1 MSSGTPPPVQRN
13 RITPVRFIV
22 GFGAVSGLADVVYE
36 GARSVIGPF
45 LGSLGAGAAL
55 VGLVT
60 GLGEASA
67 LVLRLFTGRLSDRTG
82 RPWPQ
87 TLVGYALTA
96 VCVPLIG
103 LTSGLVPAALLY
115 NGERVG
121 KAVRTPARDSMLAHA
136 SARMGRGYAFGLHEL
151 LDQAGAVAGPL
162 LLAAALALGAGYRV
176 AFALLAVPG
185 LAAVVVLLRLR
196 RLAPHPV
203 DYEPEASVAEAKRLR
218 LDSRLPQRFWM
229 YAAFSVA
236 TMLGFSTW
244 AVLAFHA
251 VHRHLVSNA
260 AVPVLYAVAMA
271 AAAGTAVGFG
281 RLYDRLGMVGLVAL
295 PPLAAVVPFLSF
307 GSTVT
312 LVVLGA
318 VVWGAAM
325 GAHESTMRAAVADL
339 VPAHRRGAG
348 FGTFT
353 ALYGLA
359 WLLGSVLIGTLYER
373 SVAAADWFVVGA
385 QLVALALL
393 VPLIRGGQGG
403 PETQPAPVM
412 RQKDA

>member
-1 MSSGTPPPVQRN
+1 MTPNALPRN
-13 RITPVRFIV
+13 RISPVRFVV
-22 GFGAVSGLADVVYE
+22 GFGVVSGLADVVYE

-45 LGSLGAGAAL
+45 LGALGASAAV

-87 TLVGYALTA
+87 TVVGYLLTA

-121 KAVRTPARDSMLAHA
+121 KAVRTPARDTMLAHA
-136 SARMGRGYAFGLHEL
+136 SARLGRGYAFGLHEA
-151 LDQAGAVAGPL
+151 LDQAGAVTGPL

-176 AFALLAVPG
+176 AFAILAGPG
-185 LAAVVVLLRLR
+185 IAAVAVLLRLR
-196 RLAPHPV
+196 RAAPHPA
-203 DYEPEASVAEAKRLR
+203 DFEPDAALSESKRLR
-218 LDSRLPQRFWM
+218 LEPRLPQRFWL
-229 YAAFSVA
+229 YSAFSVA

-251 VHRHLVSNA
+251 TERHLVSP
-260 AVPVLYAVAMA
+260 AVVPLLYAAAMA
-271 AAAGTAVGFG
+271 AAAGTAVVFG
-281 RLYDRLGMVGLVAL
+281 RLYDRVGLRGLVVL
-295 PPLAAVVPFLSF
+295 PGLAAVVPFLSF
-307 GSTVT
+307 ADSVPVIT
-312 LVVLGA
+312 LGA
-318 VVWGAAM
+318 AVWGAAM

-359 WLLGSVLIGTLYER
+359 WLAGSVVIGALYER
-373 SVAAADWFVVGA
+373 DPSDPAWFVVA
-385 QLVALALL
+385 VQVVALGLL
-393 VPLIRGGQGG
+393 LLLLRRPAHGQPG
-403 PETQPAPVM
+403 PVT
-412 RQKDA
+412 RQNDV

>member
-1 MSSGTPPPVQRN
+1 MTLNPLPRN
-13 RITPVRFIV
+13 RISPVRFIV
-22 GFGAVSGLADVVYE
+22 GFGVVSGLADVVYE

-45 LGSLGAGAAL
+45 LGSLGASAAV

-87 TLVGYALTA
+87 TVLGYALTA

-121 KAVRTPARDSMLAHA
+121 KAVRTPARDTMLAHA
-136 SARMGRGYAFGLHEL
+136 SARMGRGYAFGLHEA
-151 LDQAGAVAGPL
+151 LDQTGAVAGPL

-176 AFALLAVPG
+176 AFALLAAPG
-185 LAAVVVLLRLR
+185 LAALVVLLRLR
-196 RLAPHPV
+196 RAAPHPV
-203 DYEPEASVAEAKRLR
+203 DFEPTATVAEAKRLR
-218 LDSRLPQRFWM
+218 LDSHLSRRFWM

-251 VHRHLVSNA
+251 TQQHLVSDA
-260 AVPVLYAVAMA
+260 TAPVLYAVAMA
-271 AAAGTAVGFG
+271 AAAGAAVGFG
-281 RLYDRLGMVGLVAL
+281 RLYDRMGLRGLVAL
-295 PPLAAVVPFLSF
+295 PPLAAAVPFLSF
-307 GSTVT
+307 GSSVW
-312 LVVLGA
+312 VVVVGA

-359 WLLGSVLIGTLYER
+359 WLAGSVLIGALYER
-373 SVAAADWFVVGA
+373 GPRDAAWFVVGV
-385 QLVALALL
+385 QVVALALL
-393 VPLIRGGQGG
+393 ASLLRDGR
-403 PETQPAPVM
+403 TQPAPATT
-412 RQKDA
+412 QNDA